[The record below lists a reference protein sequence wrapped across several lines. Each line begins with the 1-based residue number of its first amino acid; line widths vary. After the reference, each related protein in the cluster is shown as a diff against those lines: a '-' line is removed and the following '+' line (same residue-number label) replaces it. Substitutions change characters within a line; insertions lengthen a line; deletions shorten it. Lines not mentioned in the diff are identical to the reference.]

1 MKSEYDT
8 RENDANNISGRMP
21 FIELRLYN
29 QLIAKMNALNC
40 NAVFGIQVEMEV
52 SCCAGLQFM
61 LFILLIS
68 HYSHSHIITHITHF
82 TSSHHF
88 TSLTSHHITTHPLQ
102 IGGSLLVGV
111 ITGSAVYIP
120 GLPAPGILRIKSPF
134 RDFNSSS
141 SYAQVSVPSFPL
153 SHATEQ
159 PRLAPGTPRR
169 RARPHPKEAGS
180 GLARGLRE
188 AEEAG
193 GEAATPPQGEDPEA
207 SSAAHAERELPRRVA
222 GDGGRGGRGG
232 RERAS
237 GGKAQRLHASA
248 TGEDAPVLHRRH

>member
-1 MKSEYDT
+1 MRVFSSCY
-8 RENDANNISGRMP
+8 S
-21 FIELRLYN
+21 YYSY
-29 QLIAKMNALNC
+29 LITLTHT
-40 NAVFGIQVEMEV
+40 
-52 SCCAGLQFM
+52 S
-61 LFILLIS
+61 
-68 HYSHSHIITHITHF
+68 SHSYHFNSTHITHIITH
-82 TSSHHF
+82 
-88 TSLTSHHITTHPLQ
+88 SLTQLTHPLQ

-159 PRLAPGTPRR
+159 SRLAPGAPRR
-169 RARPHPKEAGS
+169 RARAHPKEAGS

-237 GGKAQRLHASA
+237 GGKAQRLDASA
-248 TGEDAPVLHRRH
+248 TGEDATVLHRRH